1 MQTFFVFLLCA
12 LILFFLFIQVRGLVK
27 DIKKRKKLKEKTA
40 EKMRDQKAE
49 KTALE
54 KDSDHVKVDEDQIS
68 R

>member
-1 MQTFFVFLLCA
+1 MKTFFVLLLCA

-40 EKMRDQKAE
+40 EKMRAQEAE
-49 KTALE
+49 KTASNEEL
-54 KDSDHVKVDEDQIS
+54 DHVEEDTNKSS